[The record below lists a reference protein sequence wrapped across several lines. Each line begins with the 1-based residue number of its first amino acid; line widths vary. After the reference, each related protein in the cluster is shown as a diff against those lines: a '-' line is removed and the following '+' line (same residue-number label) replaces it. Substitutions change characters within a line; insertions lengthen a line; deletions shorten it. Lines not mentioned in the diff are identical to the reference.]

1 MRHTSFA
8 RRLACFAL
16 ALAALNALSGCAEF
30 GYRPVMPYE
39 RETLASPLMAV
50 SRDPLSDKYLQHVFE
65 TREGARGATG
75 ASGGGC
81 GCN

>member
-1 MRHTSFA
+1 MKRY
-8 RRLACFAL
+8 RLVVPVL
-16 ALAALNALSGCAEF
+16 LAATLVGCSTF
-30 GYRPVMPYE
+30 GYQPVMPYE
-39 RETLASPLMAV
+39 REALASPLMAL

-75 ASGGGC
+75 INGGGC

>member
-1 MRHTSFA
+1 MNDP
-8 RRLACFAL
+8 RRAGRMLAALL
-16 ALAALNALSGCAEF
+16 ALACTGC
-30 GYRPVMPYE
+30 GLYQPVRPYE
-39 RETLASPLMAV
+39 REALASPLMAV
-50 SRDPLSDKYLQHVFE
+50 SRDPIADAHLQHVFE

>member
-1 MRHTSFA
+1 MKRGRNA
-8 RRLACFAL
+8 GRILMAVL
-16 ALAALNALSGCAEF
+16 ALLASGCSL
-30 GYRPVMPYE
+30 YQPVKPYE
-39 RETLASPLMAV
+39 REVLAGPLMAV
-50 SRDPLSDKYLQHVFE
+50 SRDPIADAHLQHVFE

>member
-1 MRHTSFA
+1 MDQT
-8 RRLACFAL
+8 RRAGRMLVAMLVLGSCA
-16 ALAALNALSGCAEF
+16 GCSL
-30 GYRPVMPYE
+30 YQPVRPYE
-39 RETLASPLMAV
+39 REALASPLMAV
-50 SRDPLSDKYLQHVFE
+50 SRDPIADAHLTHVFE